1 MTAVNTLAT
10 VLQQG
15 GSRPPAAQAGRQRG
29 RPSHRSQ
36 RRMAQMH
43 NELLKDM
50 AQLPQRPTDQ
60 ELESLRN
67 FASLRDDIENLR
79 I

>member
-1 MTAVNTLAT
+1 
-10 VLQQG
+10 
-15 GSRPPAAQAGRQRG
+15 
-29 RPSHRSQ
+29 
-36 RRMAQMH
+36 MAQMH